1 MKKMTVFC
9 FPFAGGN
16 KYSYRD
22 MVNASAQLMD
32 MVVLE
37 PPGRGARMN
46 EPLLTSLDEI
56 VEDGYN
62 QLVKAIDWNHP
73 YAIYGHS
80 MGATVG
86 YLVTRR
92 LIKAGLPQ
100 PIHLFFT
107 GRPGPSVGRSGA
119 PSYLLDDAEFIER
132 VQRLGGLPDE
142 ILNEKDLM
150 DFYMPILK
158 ADFHALD
165 RFVYAAHQ
173 TPLDIPMDVII
184 GMQEDIMLEQALAWK
199 KESSAAVSVKQLPGN
214 HFFIHQQIPYLLKM
228 MTSKLMAF
236 A

>member
-1 MKKMTVFC
+1 MKVFW

-16 KYSYRD
+16 KYSYRP
-22 MVNASAQLMD
+22 MINVPSILLD

-37 PPGRGARMN
+37 SPGRGARMN

-62 QLVKAIDWNHP
+62 QLIAKLDWDQP

-86 YLVTRR
+86 YLVARK
-92 LIKAGLPQ
+92 IAEAGLPQ
-100 PIHLFFT
+100 PLHLFFT
-107 GRPGPSVGRSGA
+107 GRPGPSVCRNVV
-119 PSYLLDDAEFIER
+119 PSYVLNDTEFVER

-142 ILNEKDLM
+142 ILNNEDVM

-165 RFVYAAHQ
+165 RFVYPSDQ
-173 TPLDIPMDVII
+173 TPLDIPIDVVI
-184 GMQEDIMLEQALAWK
+184 GMNEDITMEQALAWK
-199 KESSAAVSVKQLPGN
+199 TESRAPVIVRQLPGD
-214 HFFIHQQIPYLLKM
+214 HFFIYQHTAYLMKM
-228 MTSKLMAF
+228 MTSRLVALTV
-236 A
+236 